1 MTVGNG
7 LGAVPY
13 SPESVSTTRSASCI
27 PPPFVQ
33 FVSGDSP
40 QTKSG
45 ILRRECR
52 YFCRYGSHCP
62 LNLVGTEA
70 SGTSVHMA
78 RSTVDNRLDAL
89 HVGLPCTVG
98 TSVGVGD
105 LDTKGNALT
114 TIITLRH
121 FVAPPIGQNSLIMRL
136 HERLSIIP
144 ENSEKSK
151 PFFQNFFINFLGLPF
166 RCRGCIIVPLRSPEV
181 PKWPKPTA
189 SPFPGWCP
197 SSI

>member
-1 MTVGNG
+1 MTVGDG
-7 LGAVPY
+7 VLDVPVILWMT
-13 SPESVSTTRSASCI
+13 SILRDASHHRVVEDAD
-27 PPPFVQ
+27 PYKVKRF
-33 FVSGDSP
+33 SSP

-45 ILRRECR
+45 ISRRKCR

-78 RSTVDNRLDAL
+78 RSTVDNRLDTL
-89 HVGLPCTVG
+89 DIGLDSTVG

-136 HERLSIIP
+136 HERLSIIT
-144 ENSEKSK
+144 EFAEKSK
-151 PFFQNFFINFLGLPF
+151 PFFQNFLNIFLGLPF
-166 RCRGCIIVPLRSPEV
+166 LPLRCIILSL
-181 PKWPKPTA
+181 
-189 SPFPGWCP
+189 
-197 SSI
+197 